1 MVVVVAVV
9 DVAVGRMVRKLLLEL
24 KKEMILHLLGET
36 AVAAAA
42 VAAAVLIQVLEW
54 NRMHWNFD

>member
-42 VAAAVLIQVLEW
+42 VAVLIQVLEW